1 MKKKKILIL
10 GISSFGG
17 ASFANYLLN
26 KSSFDIIGTYSKKKK
41 LPFSLFLKK
50 NKNFR
55 KIKLF
60 KVNLNLNGNQI
71 KKVVQKCKPD
81 YVIDFASICMV
92 NESWLYPEL
101 YFKINFS

>member
-26 KSSFDIIGTYSKKKK
+26 KSSFDIIGTYSKKKNYH
-41 LPFSLFLKK
+41 LAFFKK

-92 NESWLYPEL
+92 NESWFIPRTI
-101 YFKINFS
+101 F